1 MKIKKYVVENIKDA
15 MFMIK
20 KELGEDA
27 VILQTR
33 QIRKGGFFGI
43 GSKKMIEVT
52 AVGEEG
58 KGKTERTAEKT
69 NTIEEVGEGIYRL
82 RTMIAKNIQRNVKVS
97 PKAEDVGKI
106 ERELKEL
113 KEMIA
118 SMERKL
124 MKRELMATNETIRK
138 IYATLK
144 DSGLMDELIDRILTD
159 LEEVDPSD
167 VESLKEKLILS
178 LSGILKVEKIR
189 FESGSRVVFIGP
201 TGVGKTT
208 TLVKFAAILKMNE
221 MDEKKMKR
229 IGIITLDTFKISGTD
244 QLKTY
249 SDILDVFFK
258 SFYTIEELE
267 KSMDELKDF
276 EILLIDTAGRSPKDL
291 DYMEELNRM
300 MEILKPTHVFLL
312 LSLTMNLRDA
322 MKMIE
327 IFSKCDPT
335 HIILTKMDE
344 ADNMSNLFNISFIS
358 EKPISHITNGQ
369 NIPDDIE
376 EVDSR
381 DISEKF
387 LKEVFENG

>member
-1 MKIKKYVVENIKDA
+1 
-15 MFMIK
+15 
-20 KELGEDA
+20 
-27 VILQTR
+27 
-33 QIRKGGFFGI
+33 
-43 GSKKMIEVT
+43 
-52 AVGEEG
+52 
-58 KGKTERTAEKT
+58 
-69 NTIEEVGEGIYRL
+69 
-82 RTMIAKNIQRNVKVS
+82 
-97 PKAEDVGKI
+97 
-106 ERELKEL
+106 
-113 KEMIA
+113 
-118 SMERKL
+118 
-124 MKRELMATNETIRK
+124 
-138 IYATLK
+138 
-144 DSGLMDELIDRILTD
+144 
-159 LEEVDPSD
+159 
-167 VESLKEKLILS
+167 
-178 LSGILKVEKIR
+178 
-189 FESGSRVVFIGP
+189 
-201 TGVGKTT
+201 
-208 TLVKFAAILKMNE
+208 
-221 MDEKKMKR
+221 
-229 IGIITLDTFKISGTD
+229 
-244 QLKTY
+244 TY